1 MPAIGCAA
9 VALTVFLHAG
19 ALAHAEEVRG
29 AYTPD
34 RIKSD
39 AEASARKAQDA
50 GKSPS
55 PRFKRSILLLSVT
68 RAEFEALGKYTLLF
82 LATWTQKSE
91 ELPVKRLFIRAND
104 KETPVRKVS
113 SWPTEVDKNSVTAK
127 MYGPYREDGFYLVPH
142 GALLR
147 EGELLVDMSA
157 NRTDWE
163 ILELPEKSA
172 AAKPQRDPDPAPG
185 AKPDLKTLQEL
196 IRRRFNG
203 FPVPLA
209 LSWGDR

>member
-1 MPAIGCAA
+1 MRAIGYAA
-9 VALTVFLHAG
+9 VVLAIFLHAG
-19 ALAHAEEVRG
+19 AVAQAAEVRG

-55 PRFKRSILLLSVT
+55 PRYKRSILLLSVT

-91 ELPVKRLFIRAND
+91 ELPVKRLFIRAKD
-104 KETPVRKVS
+104 KDTPVPKVS

-127 MYGPYREDGFYLVPH
+127 MFGPYREDGFYLVPH

-147 EGELLVDMSA
+147 EGELLADMSA
-157 NRTDWE
+157 NRTEWE
-163 ILELPEKSA
+163 IIEFPEKSA
-172 AAKPQRDPDPAPG
+172 SAKPQRDPDPAAG
-185 AKPDLKTLQEL
+185 AKPELKTLQEL

-209 LSWGDR
+209 LPWGG

>member
-1 MPAIGCAA
+1 MRAIGSAA
-9 VALTVFLHAG
+9 VALAIFLHAG
-19 ALAHAEEVRG
+19 AVVQAEDVRG

-68 RAEFEALGKYTLLF
+68 RAELEALSKYTLLF
-82 LATWTQKSE
+82 LAIWTQKSE

-104 KETPVRKVS
+104 KEAPVRKIS

-127 MYGPYREDGFYLVPH
+127 MYGPHREDGFYLVPH

-147 EGELLVDMSA
+147 EGEVVVEMSA
-157 NRTDWE
+157 NRTEWE
-163 ILELPEKSA
+163 IIEFPDKA
-172 AAKPQRDPDPAPG
+172 ASAKPQRDPDPAPG

-209 LSWGDR
+209 LPWGG